1 MHRISYLS
9 KIFSPF
15 FFPQAFLCSKF
26 QNSARFSVISH
37 YFHTITNQIWFENA
51 EMASILDFHTR
62 DKIQQQL
69 LRGILQNSSSENLER
84 FFETHPWSNQLVK
97 LQGYISNLINIGPH
111 HGRFLKSFPKFPEL
125 PIYILQLWTA
135 AY

>member
-26 QNSARFSVISH
+26 QNSARSSVISH
-37 YFHTITNQIWFENA
+37 YFYTITNQIWFENA

-62 DKIQQQL
+62 DKIQEQL
-69 LRGILQNSSSENLER
+69 FKGILQNGSSENLER
-84 FFETHPWSNQLVK
+84 FFETHPWSNQLE
-97 LQGYISNLINIGPH
+97 LQG
-111 HGRFLKSFPKFPEL
+111 
-125 PIYILQLWTA
+125 
-135 AY
+135 